1 MDALPTRADPEAG
14 AVPAAVPCQVALR
27 KAWAALALSL
37 AGVLAYALT
46 LRWAWSRESGVL
58 VFVPLGAGAWLAVA
72 ALRRD
77 RRPATR
83 VPALAAVGLLAAFA
97 WVFLVVA
104 RLPAPSTF
112 EALERLPAVSVL
124 QPGGEPLDLSRVA
137 ADGPVLLVLFRGPW

>member
-1 MDALPTRADPEAG
+1 MRAS
-14 AVPAAVPCQVALR
+14 PAAGGLAGPGHVAR
-27 KAWAALALSL
+27 RMAWGALALSL
-37 AGVLAYALT
+37 AGVLAYVLT

-58 VFVPLGAGAWLAVA
+58 AFVPLGAGAWLAVA
-72 ALRRD
+72 ALRSD
-77 RRPATR
+77 RRLATR
-83 VPALAAVGLLAAFA
+83 VPALAAVGLLGAFA

-137 ADGPVLLVLFRGPW
+137 ADGPVLLVLYRGPW